1 MRVTIF
7 IVLFCV
13 SAIFASNSENL
24 KSQHTVVKITDD
36 MPYIYTKD
44 SGKTIKVQRI
54 QDTSNRLTDDY
65 AKTSRPCPPF
75 CIQPTKVVDGVK
87 NIEEIEL
94 LNFMKNDVVKG
105 SGIVVDARLKS
116 WYELETIPSAI
127 NLPYPVIENGSKKK
141 VEKIFKLLG
150 MKVKKDNT
158 WDFAKV
164 KTLAIFCNGIWCAQS
179 SHLINAMV
187 KYGYPKDKILYYRSG
202 FQGWKL
208 LGLTT
213 VVHKEI
219 KK

>member
-1 MRVTIF
+1 MYKRVVSILAVYILVVTSLF
-7 IVLFCV
+7 GKEDIVV
-13 SAIFASNSENL
+13 N
-24 KSQHTVVKITDD
+24 ITNN

-44 SGKTIKVQRI
+44 AGKKIRVQRI

-75 CIQPTKVVDGVK
+75 CIQPTKVADGVK
-87 NIEEIEL
+87 NIAEIEL
-94 LNFMKNDVVKG
+94 LGFMQKDVLEG

-127 NLPYPVIENGSKKK
+127 NLPYSVIENGSKDK
-141 VEKIFKLLG
+141 VKKIFKLLG
-150 MKVKKDNT
+150 MRVKKDGS
-158 WDFAKV
+158 WDFSNV
-164 KTLAIFCNGIWCAQS
+164 KTIAVFDNGPWCEQAT
-179 SHLINAMV
+179 HLINAML
-187 KYGYPKDKILYYRSG
+187 KYGYPKSKILYYRSG

-219 KK
+219 RK